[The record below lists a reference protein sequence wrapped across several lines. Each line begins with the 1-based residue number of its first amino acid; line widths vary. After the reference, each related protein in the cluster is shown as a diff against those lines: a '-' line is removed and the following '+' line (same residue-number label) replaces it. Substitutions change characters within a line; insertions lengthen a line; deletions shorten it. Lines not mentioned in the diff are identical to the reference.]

1 MLLSRGTTE
10 GGIHGLACDIGIP
23 IFPTRKSYTEIQSG
37 HIKLFRGLAL
47 VRSSAFGDGEN

>member
-23 IFPTRKSYTEIQSG
+23 IFPTRKNYTEIQSG